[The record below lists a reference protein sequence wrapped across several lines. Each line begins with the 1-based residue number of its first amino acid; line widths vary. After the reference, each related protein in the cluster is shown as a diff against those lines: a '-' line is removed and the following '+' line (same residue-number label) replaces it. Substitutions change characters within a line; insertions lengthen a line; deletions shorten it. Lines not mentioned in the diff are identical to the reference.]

1 MWKHLTL
8 QARETIEI
16 QLWRWSK
23 QNEIAK
29 VLKRSESSISR
40 EIANN
45 SIKKKWSNKQEYFAI
60 EANHKAYVKRWWAK
74 TQSMKI
80 NLNAELKQYII

>member
-8 QARETIEI
+8 QDRQTIEI
-16 QLWRWSK
+16 QLSRWSL

-40 EIANN
+40 EIDNN
-45 SIKKKWSNKQEYFAI
+45 SIKKQWSNKFVYLAL
-60 EANHKAYVKRWWAK
+60 EADHKAYVKRRWAK
-74 TQSMKI
+74 S
-80 NLNAELKQYII
+80 